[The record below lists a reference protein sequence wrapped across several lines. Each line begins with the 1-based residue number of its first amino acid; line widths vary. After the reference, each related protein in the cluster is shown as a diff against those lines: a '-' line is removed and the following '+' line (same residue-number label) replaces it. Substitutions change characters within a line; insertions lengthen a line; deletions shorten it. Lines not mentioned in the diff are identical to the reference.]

1 MAKRLIYYMI
11 GALKRQRAPAFL
23 SERSA
28 LLSER
33 KKHVLLLKENK
44 H

>member
-11 GALKRQRAPAFL
+11 GVLKRQRAPAFL

-28 LLSER
+28 LLSDR
-33 KKHVLLLKENK
+33 KRLVLLLKKNK
-44 H
+44 Y

>member
-1 MAKRLIYYMI
+1 MI
-11 GALKRQRAPAFL
+11 KVLKRQRAPAFL
-23 SERSA
+23 AERSA
-28 LLSER
+28 LLSAR

>member
-1 MAKRLIYYMI
+1 MI
-11 GALKRQRAPAFL
+11 GALRRQRAPDFL

-33 KKHVLLLKENK
+33 KKRSFIEGK
-44 H
+44 